1 MPTPALPP
9 APTPAPAPARNRSR
23 ASRRLALRLAVPA
36 AGLLLLTGCFSGST
50 GGTDD
55 AAGSTGTG
63 AATSDARI
71 RVAHLQPPR
80 SGFSTITDDA
90 FKMGR
95 WSNIEPLVVLDENGD
110 AQPLLATGW
119 SQVDDTTWRF
129 VVRQGVQFHDG
140 QALTPAAVVG
150 SLGAAA
156 AASPPPRILD
166 GVGLTAEVDPSAP
179 DEAVL
184 VRTTAADPLLPQ
196 RLSSPQLAIMSPA
209 AYSTDGSGT
218 TVVDPVRH
226 ATGPFVLTA
235 VNGTSSASLDRFDG
249 YWGERAAAA
258 GIDATFVPDGTA
270 RAAAL
275 RTDTAD
281 VVEAVPAGQASL
293 LDPAL
298 LHEVKMPRTNT
309 LYLNTSSGAFADPA
323 VRAAAREAVDA
334 QQIVDTVY
342 EGRADVAQGLLG
354 PALPW
359 TADRPQ
365 RTQTAAPAGA
375 ADGKTITIGT
385 FTDRAELPEVAVQ
398 LQAQLEA
405 AGFTVRQDVR
415 EYAQIEADA
424 LAGRFDAFVL
434 SRATVLDSGDPVAY
448 LASDFS
454 CDGSFN
460 ISQFC
465 DPAVDA
471 AIAKASATPAGDDR
485 RAAVLEAE
493 RLVLEADAAVPMLHE
508 RVLQGEQADVVDAAR
523 DPRERALV
531 TTSTTVGAA
540 SS

>member
-1 MPTPALPP
+1 VSRSALP
-9 APTPAPAPARNRSR
+9 
-23 ASRRLALRLAVPA
+23 RRGPRRPALRLAVPA
-36 AGLLLLTGCFSGST
+36 AGLLLLTGCFSGSP
-50 GGTDD
+50 GGTGDS
-55 AAGSTGTG
+55 AGSAGDG
-63 AATSDARI
+63 AATGDARI
-71 RVAHLQPPR
+71 RIAHLQPPR

-95 WSNIEPLVVLDENGD
+95 WSNIEPLVVLDEDGD
-110 AQPLLATGW
+110 AEPLLATEW

-129 VVRQGVQFHDG
+129 VVRQGVEFHDG

-150 SLGAAA
+150 SLTAAA
-156 AASPPPRILD
+156 SASPPPRILD
-166 GVGLTAEVDPSAP
+166 GVGMTAEVDPAAP
-179 DEAVL
+179 DQAVL
-184 VRTTAADPLLPQ
+184 VRTDAADPLLPQ

-209 AYSTDGSGT
+209 ASSTDGSGT

-235 VNGTSSASLDRFDG
+235 VNGTSSATLDRFDG
-249 YWGERAAAA
+249 YWGEQAAAA
-258 GIDATFVPDGTA
+258 GIDAAFVPDGTA

-275 RTDTAD
+275 RTGTAD
-281 VVEAVPAGQASL
+281 LVEAVPAGQASL

-309 LYLNTSSGAFADPA
+309 LYLNTSSGPFADPA

-334 QQIVDTVY
+334 QAIVDTVY

-365 RTQTAAPAGA
+365 RTPATAPAGA
-375 ADGKTITIGT
+375 GSGRTITIGT

-405 AGFTVRQDVR
+405 AGFTVQQDVR

-454 CDGSFN
+454 CAGSFN

-471 AIAKASATPAGDDR
+471 AIATASATPAGPER

-508 RVLQGEQADVVDAAR
+508 RVLQGEQAGVRDAAR

>member
-1 MPTPALPP
+1 MSRSALPP
-9 APTPAPAPARNRSR
+9 ARGR
-23 ASRRLALRLAVPA
+23 RRLALRLAVPA
-36 AGLLLLTGCFSGST
+36 AGLLLLTGCFSGPT
-50 GGTDD
+50 GSTDD
-55 AAGSTGTG
+55 AAGGSGASAGTG
-63 AATSDARI
+63 DARI

-80 SGFSTITDDA
+80 AGFSTLTDDA

-95 WSNIEPLVVLDENGD
+95 WSTIETLVTLDEDGD
-110 AQPLLATGW
+110 AQPLLATAW

-129 VVRQGVQFHDG
+129 AVRQGVQFHDG
-140 QALTPAAVVG
+140 QALTPMAVVG
-150 SLGAAA
+150 SLSAAA

-166 GVGLTAEVDPSAP
+166 GVGLSAEVDPSAP

-196 RLSSPQLAIMSPA
+196 RLSSPQLAVMSPA
-209 AYSTDGSGT
+209 AYATDGSGA

-249 YWGERAAAA
+249 YWGQRAAAS
-258 GIDATFVPDGTA
+258 GIDASFVPDGTA

-275 RTDTAD
+275 RTGTAD

-309 LYLNTSSGAFADPA
+309 LYLNTASGPFADPA
-323 VRAAAREAVDA
+323 VRAAAREAVDPPK
-334 QQIVDTVY
+334 IVDTVY

-365 RTQTAAPAGA
+365 RTRAVAPAGVA
-375 ADGKTITIGT
+375 AGKSITIGT

-405 AGFTVRQDVR
+405 AGFTVTQDVR

-424 LAGRFDAFVL
+424 LAGTFDAFVL

-454 CDGSFN
+454 CAGSFN
-460 ISQFC
+460 LSQFC

-471 AIAKASATPAGDDR
+471 AIAAASSTPAGPER
-485 RAAVLEAE
+485 RAAVLAAEA
-493 RLVLEADAAVPMLHE
+493 LILEADAAVPMLHE
-508 RVLQGEQADVVDAAR
+508 RVLQGEQAGVRDAAR
-523 DPRERALV
+523 DPRERSLV

-540 SS
+540 AS

>member
-1 MPTPALPP
+1 VH
-9 APTPAPAPARNRSR
+9 TPAPRPR
-23 ASRRLALRLAVPA
+23 AARRLALHLAVPA

-50 GGTDD
+50 GSAADTAADQSGT
-55 AAGSTGTG
+55 ST
-63 AATSDARI
+63 ASSDARI
-71 RVAHLQPPR
+71 RIAHLQPPR

-110 AQPLLATGW
+110 AQPLLATSW

-184 VRTTAADPLLPQ
+184 VRTAAADPLLPQ

-235 VNGTSSASLDRFDG
+235 VNGTSSASLDRFEG
-249 YWGERAAAA
+249 YWGEQAAAA

-275 RTDTAD
+275 RTGTAD

-293 LDPAL
+293 LDPEL
-298 LHEVKMPRTNT
+298 LHEVEMPRTNT
-309 LYLNTSSGAFADPA
+309 LYLNTSRGAFADPA
-323 VRAAAREAVDA
+323 VRAAAREAIDSQRV
-334 QQIVDTVY
+334 VDTVY

-365 RTQTAAPAGA
+365 RTQAVAPAGA
-375 ADGKTITIGT
+375 ANGRTITIGT

-405 AGFTVRQDVR
+405 AGFTVQQDVR

-424 LAGRFDAFVL
+424 LAGRFDAFIL

-471 AIAKASATPAGDDR
+471 AIATASSTPAGPER
-485 RAAVLEAE
+485 RAAVLQAE
-493 RLVLEADAAVPMLHE
+493 RLILEADAAVPMLHE
-508 RVLQGEQADVVDAAR
+508 RVLQGEQAGVADAAR

-531 TTSTTVGAA
+531 TTRTTVGAA